1 MDEHQTST
9 PAVETRSVQVST
21 PAVETRFIL
30 ATRNTGKIREM
41 NEILFPLG
49 VETVSQKEAGVS
61 VQVQETGETFAE
73 NAALKAKAVCE
84 ASGLPAIADDSGL
97 CVDAL
102 NGGPGV
108 YSARYG
114 GPELDDAGRCR
125 LVLNSVRGQTN
136 RQAHFRCSIAAAFP
150 NGDMVTA
157 EGVCD
162 GLLAF
167 APMGKNGFGYDP
179 IFLYPSMGKTF
190 AEMDD
195 AEKNAVSH
203 RGKALTA
210 FAQALEDYLAAQ
222 RKAAEEAKVI
232 ATLEK
237 QAKHQKI
244 IRKVR
249 KSLRKPRCLRVK
261 ATWNATWKRMRR
273 YKKRLAL

>member
-9 PAVETRSVQVST
+9 PAM
-21 PAVETRFIL
+21 ETRFVL

-41 NEILFPLG
+41 NEILSPLG

-114 GPELDDAGRCR
+114 GPELR